1 MYMNISYIQVH
12 LFHYL
17 RVSYELEN
25 HQRSVG
31 LIIQL
36 VRALHPYHRVMGSIA
51 IQFFVTFFVFNCLRT
66 FVLIVSVHLTICDA
80 MPRHALSTCAVEE
93 MWRFIALVGTLISMH
108 RLNSYCLV
116 TPYFLLIDRLRVV
129 SNFGDGDCGMGKIH
143 TCTREISRRRNATR
157 RERWKL
163 KTTDKAREFELR
175 AYIPNAKLW
184 LALFWIPVNNL
195 ATVHKQLSTLV
206 RTSTPIRF
214 SLLKWQ
220 TDYRLDK

>member
-1 MYMNISYIQVH
+1 MDEARNDDHHHSGGHHRFFFSAALKVDQYFHCDFRHCFLFHPQFMYMNISYIQVH

-66 FVLIVSVHLTICDA
+66 FVLIVSAHLTICDA

-93 MWRFIALVGTLISMH
+93 MWRYIALVGTLISMH
-108 RLNSYCLV
+108 GLNSYCLV
-116 TPYFLLIDRLRVV
+116 TPCFLLIDRLRVV

-157 RERWKL
+157 RER
-163 KTTDKAREFELR
+163 
-175 AYIPNAKLW
+175 
-184 LALFWIPVNNL
+184 
-195 ATVHKQLSTLV
+195 
-206 RTSTPIRF
+206 
-214 SLLKWQ
+214 
-220 TDYRLDK
+220 